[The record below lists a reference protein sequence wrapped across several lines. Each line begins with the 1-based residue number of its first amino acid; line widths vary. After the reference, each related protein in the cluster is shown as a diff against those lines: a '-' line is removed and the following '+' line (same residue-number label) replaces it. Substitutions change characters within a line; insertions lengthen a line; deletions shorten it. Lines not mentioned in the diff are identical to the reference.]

1 MRVSLK
7 PIDEQVMVITGA
19 TSGIGLC
26 TAFMAAERGAKL
38 VLVARSEDTLQ
49 DLVTQIRVNDGE
61 AIYVV
66 ADVADRN
73 QVEDV
78 AEAALNKFGRIDTW
92 VNDAGVSSYGRLDE
106 ISEEDSRRISI
117 PISGAWLTVPWSRC
131 PISGRRVA
139 H

>member
-1 MRVSLK
+1 MPVSLK

-66 ADVADRN
+66 ADVADRS

-92 VNDAGVSSYGRLDE
+92 VNDAGVS
-106 ISEEDSRRISI
+106 
-117 PISGAWLTVPWSRC
+117 
-131 PISGRRVA
+131 
-139 H
+139 